1 MINVDVSVKN
11 IINVKKSYGWNSA
24 TCSCKDGK
32 QLASII
38 DNNSLITCYEVIE
51 DTNIVPTSFNGKKQQ
66 PVKHKIRI
74 FYLHFYEL
82 L

>member
-24 TCSCKDGK
+24 TCSCNNGK
-32 QLASII
+32 HLTSTI
-38 DNNSLITCYEVIE
+38 DNNSLITCDEVIE
-51 DTNIVPTSFNGKKQQ
+51 DTNIVRKNFNGKKQQ

-74 FYLHFYEL
+74 FYLYFY
-82 L
+82 